1 MRSRRPLA
9 ALALVVLGV
18 LMVALPAS
26 AAPLTTLE
34 ATMTGEQEVPGPGD
48 RNGRGH
54 AEVEVFRSK
63 VCYTLTVERIRPA
76 TAAHIHEGRRGQA
89 GPVVVELKPPRD
101 GSSSGCEDISRRL
114 SRDLREHPRAF
125 YVNVHN
131 RKFPDG
137 AVRGQLHR

>member
-1 MRSRRPLA
+1 M
-9 ALALVVLGV
+9 
-18 LMVALPAS
+18 ALPAS
-26 AAPLTTLE
+26 AAPLSALE
-34 ATMTGEQEVPGPGD
+34 ANMTGKKEVPGDGD
-48 RNGRGH
+48 RNGKGS

-76 TAAHIHEGRRGQA
+76 TAAHIHEGRRGVA
-89 GPVVVELKPPRD
+89 GGIVVELKPPRD
-101 GSSSGCEDISRRL
+101 GSSRGCEDISRAL

-131 RKFPDG
+131 NQFPDG